1 MHIESTRFGEF
12 DVDESRTITFQ
23 GGLLGF
29 PNSLTYAV
37 VEIED
42 SPYLWLQSADEP
54 DVAFLA
60 VTPFVFFPDYEL
72 ELSDDDERAL
82 EIADASQV
90 EVLTVLTVHRAG
102 AAAADQ
108 ITANLL
114 GPIVLNVETR
124 QAMQLVLDADDRY
137 STRVPLVA

>member
-1 MHIESTRFGEF
+1 MRIESTRFGEF

-82 EIADASQV
+82 EVADASQV
-90 EVLTVLTVHRAG
+90 EVLTVLTVHRSG
-102 AAAADQ
+102 TEADQ

-124 QAMQLVLDADDRY
+124 RALQLVLDDDDRY